1 MGLMRF
7 VVTPPQRLTDE
18 MVRHAYLSGIDRLAW
33 QVRAWAD
40 GDQLVLERAVS
51 DSGNL
56 HVPWEVEGHGRPTL
70 STACLNEEFGPH
82 HLPLEL
88 ARGTVGQL
96 RNQLSEWQ
104 ALGLNVAEKITEK
117 TAEATALL
125 ARAATSQEDLRASG
139 DLAQQSLRA
148 ALDAADLLVA
158 TYTDQAIAI
167 RRRRGAKLPTIFGGD
182 LGISLLDDQ
191 TAGQFP
197 VCFNTAVMPLCWR
210 EIEATEG
217 SYYWTVCD
225 KQIQWCRSHNLK
237 VCGGPL
243 LKLDARSLPDW
254 LFLWEGD
261 FENLLSFA
269 SDFITATVRRYRG
282 KVDLWVCSSRMN
294 SVELFSLSEREKLRL
309 AARSVELI
317 RSADPDTPVVISF
330 DQPWAEYMSRR
341 QIDFP
346 PLHFADALVRTDLG
360 ISGLMLEI
368 NVGDAPG
375 GTLPRI
381 PLELGR
387 QLDHWSIFDLPLLV
401 SFSVPSSDTEDPSA
415 DRQVRHLPG
424 IWTPQSQQ
432 AWAARNV
439 PLLLA
444 KPHIEA
450 IFWNQ
455 LRDAEPHDFPHAGLF
470 DAHRNAKPVLKTLA
484 SIRQLYLK

>member
-7 VVTPPQRLTDE
+7 IVTPPERLTDE
-18 MVRHAYLSGIDRLAW
+18 MVGHAYLSGIDRLAW
-33 QVRAWAD
+33 QVRARAD
-40 GDQLVLERAVS
+40 GDQLVLERSVS
-51 DSGNL
+51 DTGNL

-96 RNQLSEWQ
+96 RNQLAEWRV
-104 ALGLNVAEKITEK
+104 AGLDVAKKITEK
-117 TAEATALL
+117 EAEATALL
-125 ARAATSQEDLRASG
+125 GRAATSQDRRVSG
-139 DLAQQSLRA
+139 DLAQQALRA
-148 ALDAADLLVA
+148 ALDAADLLTA
-158 TYTDQAIAI
+158 TYADQAAAV
-167 RRRRGAKLPTIFGGD
+167 RLRGGAKLPTVLGGD
-182 LGISLLDDQ
+182 LGISLLDDR

-197 VCFNTAVMPLCWR
+197 TCFNMAVMPLCWR
-210 EIEATEG
+210 EVEATEG

-225 KQIQWCRSHNLK
+225 KQIEWCRSHNLK

-261 FENLLSFA
+261 FENVLSFV
-269 SDFITATVRRYRG
+269 SDFITAAVQRYRG

-294 SVELFSLSEREKLRL
+294 SADLLSLSEQEKLRL
-309 AARSVELI
+309 AARSIELI
-317 RSADPDTPVVISF
+317 RAADPDTPVVISF

-346 PLHFADALVRTDLG
+346 PLHFADALVRAGLG

-368 NVGDAPG
+368 NVGGAPG

-387 QLDHWSIFDLPLLV
+387 QVDHWSIFGLPLLV
-401 SFSVPSSDTEDPSA
+401 SFSAPSADGDDPSA
-415 DRQVRHLPG
+415 DRQTRHASG

-444 KPHIEA
+444 KPYVEA

-470 DAHRNAKPVLKTLA
+470 DADGNAKPALQTLA
-484 SIRQLYLK
+484 SIRQTYLK